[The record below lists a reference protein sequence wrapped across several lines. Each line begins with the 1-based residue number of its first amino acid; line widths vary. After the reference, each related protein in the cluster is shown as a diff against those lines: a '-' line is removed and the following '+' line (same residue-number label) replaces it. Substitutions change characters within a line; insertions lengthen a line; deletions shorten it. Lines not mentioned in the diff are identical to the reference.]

1 MTMGYKDIEQ
11 SKTPSA
17 RGSRLYTPG
26 LLRFVLTNGAETK
39 VFRAKEVPAVTTALN
54 KSNCGGKVGAQGE
67 ADGPVVAVNLSP
79 EVGVGKWGMGGARTA
94 LPEELL
100 GAVTAT
106 AALAQAGVT
115 GFAVMTAGG
124 DKARVIKAPEQVWH
138 GSLVNSTL
146 LNSVSP
152 ILATSIPVVKDGSVF
167 CHPPLSS

>member
-1 MTMGYKDIEQ
+1 M
-11 SKTPSA
+11 
-17 RGSRLYTPG
+17 
-26 LLRFVLTNGAETK
+26 
-39 VFRAKEVPAVTTALN
+39 
-54 KSNCGGKVGAQGE
+54 GAQGE

-79 EVGVGKWGMGGARTA
+79 EVGVGKWGMGVARTA

-138 GSLVNSTL
+138 GSLVNSTQ
-146 LNSVSP
+146 LNRVSP
-152 ILATSIPVVKDGSVF
+152 ILATTIPVVKDGSVF